1 MNSCIIEHCN
11 LSLSLNLM
19 ELIHMNTVHVIECRA
34 VASMRQD
41 EAIALS
47 WFWPKIYFSEKNAM
61 ENA

>member
-1 MNSCIIEHCN
+1 
-11 LSLSLNLM
+11 M

-41 EAIALS
+41 EAIALY